1 MMIDKSG
8 IRYALFSEKNSICV
22 YIYMYMYIYIYLYRM
37 VLVPPS
43 SKLVYKPH

>member
-8 IRYALFSEKNSICV
+8 IRYALFSEKTAYV
-22 YIYMYMYIYIYLYRM
+22 YIYMYRYIYIYLYRM